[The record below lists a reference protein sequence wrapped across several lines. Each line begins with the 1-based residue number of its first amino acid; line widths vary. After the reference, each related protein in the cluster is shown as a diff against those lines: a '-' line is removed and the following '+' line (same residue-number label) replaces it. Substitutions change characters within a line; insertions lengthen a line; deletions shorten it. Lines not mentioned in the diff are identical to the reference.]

1 MQLSPHFNLEE
12 LIESREA
19 RVYGIDNTPDEAV
32 IERLKYTA
40 SQLEHVRL
48 VLGAPLIITS
58 GYRCPALNCVT
69 GGAMTKESLE
79 KLVNNFPGKEVVR
92 QAYLRLSEHRYNAAD
107 SQHMRGEA
115 VDCISPRFGSP
126 IAVCRAVEAS
136 DVRFDQLIYEY
147 GGWMHI
153 SFVADRKPRRQVL
166 TYQRGV
172 NGPLAG
178 IVG

>member
-1 MQLSPHFNLEE
+1 MQLSTHFDLEE
-12 LIESREA
+12 FIESREA
-19 RVYGIDNTPDEAV
+19 RVYGLDNTPDAPA

-48 VLGAPLIITS
+48 VLGTPLIITS

-79 KLVNNFPGKEVVR
+79 KLVNDFPGKEVVR
-92 QAYLRLSEHRYNAAD
+92 QSYLRLTEHRYNSSD
-107 SQHMRGEA
+107 SQHLRGEA
-115 VDCISPRFGSP
+115 ADVIAPRFGSP

-153 SFVADRKPRRQVL
+153 SFTAERKPRRSVL
-166 TYQRGV
+166 TYKRGV